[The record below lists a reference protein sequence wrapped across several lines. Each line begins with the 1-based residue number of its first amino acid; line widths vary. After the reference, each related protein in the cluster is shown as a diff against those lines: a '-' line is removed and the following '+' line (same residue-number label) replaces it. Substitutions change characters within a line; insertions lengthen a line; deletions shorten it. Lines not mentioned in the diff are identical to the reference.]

1 MIRKLLA
8 IPYVPGGRSIEGA
21 DCWGMVQIC
30 YSKLMG
36 VEIPSYDD
44 VYNGPSDRIS
54 AAGFIM
60 DELGDHRHFERLIK
74 PERGC
79 FALLSVAGN
88 PIHVG
93 FMLDSQ
99 QMIHTRAGLGPSV
112 DNVTTIKW
120 KGRILGFY
128 NYRPANDR

>member
-1 MIRKLLA
+1 
-8 IPYVPGGRSIEGA
+8 
-21 DCWGMVQIC
+21 
-30 YSKLMG
+30 MG
-36 VEIPSYDD
+36 VEIPNYDD

-60 DELGDHRHFERLIK
+60 DELGDHQHFEQVTS

-93 FMLDSQ
+93 FMLDNR
-99 QMIHTRAGLGPSV
+99 QMIHTRAGVGPAV
-112 DNVTTIKW
+112 EDVTTIKW

-128 NYRPANDR
+128 NYRQTDDR